1 MLILAGVTIITLT
14 GENGI
19 LKRATTAGE
28 KTSEETAK
36 EEIKLLITEARLDL
50 ASEKQII
57 SPKIEEIAKW
67 IKDNYDTEID
77 MTITYKKTSSVI
89 IEDNGIETEID
100 FAEIQY
106 KGYKFTFRKDLT
118 IDDSQT
124 TISKEQRYTV
134 TFNANGGNVD
144 KPSKTVEYNKEY
156 GELETPTRAGYTFN
170 GWYTQQE
177 GGTQIIST
185 TKYTIQENQTLFA
198 HWTIKEY
205 ISDGLTM
212 YFDGKNNTGN
222 ENDKSA
228 TVWKDLSGNG
238 NDGILNGCTWEDE
251 CIAFDGVD
259 DWVNCGQKDYSN
271 LTIEVVTSCNELN
284 NKNATIA
291 GNTELGGYSIE
302 IGKDNEFVAFR
313 KKRR

>member
-170 GWYTQQE
+170 GWHTQQE
-177 GGTQIIST
+177 GGTQIINT
-185 TKYTIQENQTLFA
+185 TKYTIQGSQTLYA
-198 HWTIKEY
+198 QWTMNEY

-222 ENDKSA
+222 
-228 TVWKDLSGNG
+228 G
-238 NDGILNGCTWEDE
+238 NDGTLNGCTWEDE

-259 DWVNCGQKDYSN
+259 DWVDCGQKDYSN
-271 LTIEVVTSCNELN
+271 VTIEAVACCNELYN
-284 NKNATIA
+284 RTSGIA
-291 GNTELGGYSIE
+291 GNTEGGGYSLA
-302 IGKDNEFVAFR
+302 IGSDRVFVALR
-313 KKRR
+313 NERR

>member
-1 MLILAGVTIITLT
+1 
-14 GENGI
+14 
-19 LKRATTAGE
+19 
-28 KTSEETAK
+28 
-36 EEIKLLITEARLDL
+36 
-50 ASEKQII
+50 
-57 SPKIEEIAKW
+57 
-67 IKDNYDTEID
+67 

-106 KGYKFTFRKDLT
+106 KGYKFTLRKDLT

-124 TISKEQRYTV
+124 TITKEQRYTV
-134 TFNANGGNVD
+134 TFNANGGNIENT
-144 KPSKTVEYNKEY
+144 SKTVEYNKEY